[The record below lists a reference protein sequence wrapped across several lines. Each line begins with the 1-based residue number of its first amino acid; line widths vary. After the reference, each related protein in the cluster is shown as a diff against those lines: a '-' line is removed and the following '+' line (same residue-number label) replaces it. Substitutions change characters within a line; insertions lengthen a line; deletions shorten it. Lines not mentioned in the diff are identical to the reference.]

1 MKNLKK
7 IWFAAVIIAMVPLL
21 SACGGGGNRTP
32 TQNKPLYNVGGAVTG
47 LSGTVYI
54 QNNYGT
60 PVPISANVPFAF
72 TGYTDGA
79 AYNITVYNHPARQTC
94 TVQNGSGTIRS
105 ANVTNVRIACENNG
119 ETLSGRIA
127 VPPGVAINSSNDP
140 NDDYGSNESFE
151 SPIIL
156 PNPITV
162 GGYVNQPRY
171 GSPGQLN
178 NFRTELG
185 RNGNPNDYYEVQLK
199 KDDVITLAIGESD
212 TRANNLDLYLY
223 DSSRKQ
229 VDESL
234 GDGAYEMVGPAPS
247 DGTYYVKVSAKSG
260 ASNYILTI
268 GADTATA
275 EIAAA
280 DPGIL
285 STRHEMVPDQVIVRF
300 KDTIKT
306 AGSINQTFTQYAANM
321 GLTSVAGT
329 PDRGMLFNID
339 GRKFQIN
346 TNETESANAKSLA
359 LNADDDPEKTR
370 RLNTLLAILELRKQP
385 DILSAEPNYIVRSY
399 STVPD
404 DTHYGYQWNLPM
416 INLPEAWDHNKGSD
430 DVIVAVVDSGV
441 LLEHPDLKGR
451 LITGYNFVRD
461 KSIGPDGND
470 PGDKENV
477 KDRSSFHG
485 THVAGIIAAK
495 TDNNLGV
502 AGVTWYTKIMPVRV
516 IGAGGSGTIYDLEQG
531 IRYAAGLDNDYNVKP
546 ARHADIINL
555 SLGSSAR
562 RESDQRLFN
571 EIRAKGIIVIA
582 AAGNEKTSRFSYPAS
597 YDGVISVSAVDINGS
612 RASYSNY
619 GSRISVAAP
628 GGDSGDFNGNGY
640 QDYILSTGGND
651 SSGSVVYEYTF
662 KAGTSMAAP
671 HVAGVAALMKA
682 AHPGLSPVK
691 FDELLEAGEI
701 TDSAGGGRN
710 DDFGYGLINA
720 FKAVAAASKLAGGG
734 EIEGLYAN
742 PMTVNF
748 GAALMEATVTVTGTG
763 GLSVTGA
770 NPNADWL
777 TVARNSVNSNGSVNY
792 TLNVNRSSSSLSRP
806 GIYTAVVT
814 FTAGSKSVSVSV
826 SVQVHAPSEITH
838 DAGYHYVLL
847 LSVNVDDD
855 GAITINPDIVDQY
868 DVKSSGGYYD
878 YVFNNVPPGKYMIAA
893 GSDRNNNLVINDGGE
908 SFGAYPNVDQMVVID
923 TTEGGK
929 SDLDFTT
936 LDFTTNLI
944 LSISN
949 NSVTVAD
956 KPSTVPPAEFKRLR

>member
-1 MKNLKK
+1 MKSMKK
-7 IWFAAVIIAMVPLL
+7 IWFAITFAALLPLL
-21 SACGGGGNRTP
+21 SACGGDSP
-32 TQNKPLYNVGGAVTG
+32 TQSNPIYLYKVGGTITG
-47 LSGTVYI
+47 LKGTLGL
-54 QNNYGT
+54 QNNG
-60 PVPISANVPFAF
+60 VVSISFSTNGSFSF
-72 TGYTDGA
+72 TGYTNGS
-79 AYNITVYNHPARQTC
+79 AYNVTVSTNPLNQTC
-94 TVQNGSGTIRS
+94 AVFNGSGTIRS
-105 ANVTNVRIACENNG
+105 ANVTNISVVCSDNTSG
-119 ETLSGRIA
+119 VTLRGRIA

-156 PNPITV
+156 PNPITI

-185 RNGNPNDYYEVQLK
+185 RKGNPNDYYEVQLK

-212 TRANNLDLYLY
+212 TRLNNLDLYLY
-223 DSSRKQ
+223 NQSKNQ
-229 VDESL
+229 VDDSL

-268 GADTATA
+268 GADAATA

-300 KDTIKT
+300 KDMVTPAEST
-306 AGSINQTFTQYAANM
+306 NQTFAQYAANM
-321 GLTSVAGT
+321 GLTAVAGS

-339 GRKFQIN
+339 SRKFQVN
-346 TNETESANAKSLA
+346 TNETESTNAKSLEQ
-359 LNADDDPEKTR
+359 NADADQEKTR

-385 DILSAEPNYIVRSY
+385 DILSAEPNYIVHSF
-399 STVPD
+399 STVPN

-416 INLPEAWDHNKGSD
+416 INLQEAWDYNKGSD

-451 LITGYNFVRD
+451 LIAGYNFVRD
-461 KSIGPDGND
+461 KAIGPDGND

-495 TDNNLGV
+495 TNNDMGV
-502 AGVTWYTKIMPVRV
+502 AGVTWHAKIMPVRV
-516 IGAGGSGTIYDLEQG
+516 IGAGGRGTIYDLEQG

-546 ARHADIINL
+546 TRHADIINL

-562 RESDQRLFN
+562 RESDQIMFN
-571 EIRAKGIIVIA
+571 EIRREKGIIVVA
-582 AAGNEKTSRFSYPAS
+582 AAGNEKTSRLSYPAS
-597 YDGVISVSAVDINGS
+597 YDGVISVSAVDINES
-612 RASYSNY
+612 MASYSNY
-619 GSRISVAAP
+619 GSRIKVAAP
-628 GGDSGDFNGNGY
+628 GGDSGDFNGDGY

-682 AHPGLSPVK
+682 VYPGLSAAEFEK
-691 FDELLEAGEI
+691 RLEAGEI
-701 TDSAGGGRN
+701 TDSVGGGRN
-710 DDFGYGLINA
+710 DSFGYGIINA
-720 FKAVAAASKLAGGG
+720 FKAVVAASKLAGVG

-748 GAALMEATVTVTGTG
+748 GSALTEATVTVTGTG
-763 GLSVTGA
+763 GLSVTGE
-770 NPNADWL
+770 NTNADWL
-777 TVARNSVNSNGSVNY
+777 TVARNSVNSNGSINY
-792 TLNVNRSSSSLSRP
+792 TLNVNRSSSSLSQQ
-806 GIYTAVVT
+806 GIYMAAVT

-826 SVQVHAPSEITH
+826 SVQVHAPGEITH

-847 LSVNVDDD
+847 HSVIVNKDES
-855 GAITINPDIVDQY
+855 ITINPVAVDQY
-868 DVKSSGGYYD
+868 NVKSSGGYYN
-878 YVFNNVPPGKYMIAA
+878 YVFNNVPYGKYIIVA
-893 GSDRNNNLVINDGGE
+893 GSDRNNNTLINDGGE
-908 SFGAYPNVDQMVVID
+908 SFGAYPTVDQMVVID
-923 TTEGGK
+923 TADGGR
-929 SDLDFTT
+929 SD

-949 NSVTVAD
+949 NSVIVTD
-956 KPSTVPPAEFKRLR
+956 KPSDVLPIEFKRLR